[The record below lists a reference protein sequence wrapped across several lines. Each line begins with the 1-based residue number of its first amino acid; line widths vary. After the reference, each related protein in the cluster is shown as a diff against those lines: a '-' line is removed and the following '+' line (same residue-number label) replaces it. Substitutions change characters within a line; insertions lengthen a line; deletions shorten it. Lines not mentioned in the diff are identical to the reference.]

1 MTRLILDTD
10 PGVDDAFAIALA
22 AREPAIDLLAVTTV
36 AGNIGLDLTTR
47 NALGLLAL
55 CGRPDVPVAAGA
67 HRPFSRAVRGDT
79 AHGSDGLGGAAGV
92 LPAPSTRPDPRGAVQ
107 LMVDVL
113 TASPEPVTIVAIG
126 PLTNVAL
133 LLAAY
138 PAVRPRIERLVV
150 MGGGIEYGNVTSAAE
165 FNIWVDPE
173 AARRV
178 LVEEELPTTLVPL
191 DVTMRC
197 AVGDDWLGSLAASG
211 PVGAALTSLT
221 PHYRAWYGEF
231 FGRDDFVMHDALAVV
246 EVMRPGLLRT
256 SRLRLEVD
264 CSDGP
269 SSGAVLA
276 DRRGGVHQDPGQLV
290 DVALDVDADAL
301 RAFVLERLTLQEG
314 LAAAKR

>member
-47 NALGLLAL
+47 NALGMLAL

-67 HRPFSRAVRGDT
+67 HRPFSRSVRGDT
-79 AHGSDGLGGAAGV
+79 AHGPDGLGGAAGV
-92 LPAPSTRPDPRGAVQ
+92 LPVSSTRPDPRGAVQ

-113 TASPEPVTIVAIG
+113 TASTEPVTIVAIG

-138 PAVRPRIERLVV
+138 PTVRPRIERLVV
-150 MGGGIEYGNVTSAAE
+150 MGGGIAGGNITTAAE

-178 LVEEELPTTLVPL
+178 LVEEDVPTTLVPL

-197 AVGDDWLGSLAASG
+197 AVGDDWLDRLATSG
-211 PVGAALTSLT
+211 PVGAALTAMT
-221 PHYRAWYGEF
+221 PHYRAWYDEF
-231 FGRDDFVMHDALAVV
+231 FGCADFVMHDALAVA
-246 EVMRPGLLRT
+246 EVIQPGLLQT
-256 SRLRLEVD
+256 TPLRLEVD

-276 DRRGGVHQDPGQLV
+276 DRRNGLHQAPGHLV
-290 DVALDVDADAL
+290 DVALEADPDAL
-301 RAFVLERLTLQEG
+301 RAFILARLTMQEG
-314 LAAAKR
+314 PAGAV

>member
-1 MTRLILDTD
+1 VRVTRLILDTD

-22 AREPAIDLLAVTTV
+22 AREPGIDLLAVTTV
-36 AGNIGLDLTTR
+36 AGNIGLELTTH

-55 CGRPDVPVAAGA
+55 CGRDDVPVAAGA
-67 HRPFSRAVRGDT
+67 HRPFSRPIRGDT
-79 AHGSDGLGGAAGV
+79 AHGADGLGGAASV
-92 LPAPSTRPDPRGAVQ
+92 LPEPTASPDPRGAVQ

-113 TASPEPVTIVAIG
+113 TASDEPVTIAAVG

-138 PAVRPRIERLVV
+138 PAVRPRIERLVI
-150 MGGGIEYGNVTSAAE
+150 MGGGIAGGNITTAAE

-178 LVEEELPTTLVPL
+178 LVEEDIPTTLVPL
-191 DVTMRC
+191 DVTMPC
-197 AVGDDWLGSLAASG
+197 AVGDDWLNRLAESG
-211 PVGAALTSLT
+211 PVGAALTAMT

-231 FGRDDFVMHDALAVV
+231 FGSDDFVMHDALAVA
-246 EVMRPGLLRT
+246 EVIQPGLLPT
-256 SRLRLEVD
+256 TPLRLEVD

-276 DRRGGVHQDPGQLV
+276 DLRNGAHQDPGHLV
-290 DVALDVDADAL
+290 DVALDADTDAIRSFILA
-301 RAFVLERLTLQEG
+301 RLTNPAG
-314 LAAAKR
+314 

>member
-1 MTRLILDTD
+1 MTRMILDTD

-22 AREPAIDLLAVTTV
+22 AREPTIDLLAVTTV

-55 CGRPDVPVAAGA
+55 CGRSDVPVAAGA
-67 HRPFSRAVRGDT
+67 SRPFSRPVRGDT
-79 AHGSDGLGGAAGV
+79 AHGVDGLGGAADV
-92 LPAPSTRPDPRGAVQ
+92 LPAPSTGPDPRGAVQ

-126 PLTNVAL
+126 PLTNIAL

-138 PAVRPRIERLVV
+138 PAVRPRIERLVI
-150 MGGGIEYGNVTSAAE
+150 MGGGIEGGNITTAAE

-178 LVEEELPTTLVPL
+178 LVEEDIPTTLVPL

-197 AVGDDWLGSLAASG
+197 AVGDDWLDRLAAAG
-211 PVGAALTSLT
+211 PVGTALAALT
-221 PHYRAWYGEF
+221 PHYRAWYEEF
-231 FGRDDFVMHDALAVV
+231 FGRNDFVMHDALAVA
-246 EVMRPGLLRT
+246 EVIQPGLLHT
-256 SRLRLEVD
+256 TPLRLEVD

-269 SSGAVLA
+269 SSGATLA
-276 DRRGGVHQDPGQLV
+276 DRRGGVHQAPGHLV
-290 DVALDVDADAL
+290 DVALDADPDAL
-301 RAFVLERLTLQEG
+301 RAFILSRLTTQES
-314 LAAAKR
+314 LTH